1 MRTENSL
8 RIADD
13 LGTIFSKIFLILFSG
28 VIYPSIL
35 PVCAMNAS
43 GISVTIY
50 RKLVHM
56 YIRHTFSL
64 SIFDR
69 GFRVLRP

>member
-13 LGTIFSKIFLILFSG
+13 LGTIFPKIFLILFSG
-28 VIYPSIL
+28 VIYPPIL
-35 PVCAMNAS
+35 PLCAMNAP